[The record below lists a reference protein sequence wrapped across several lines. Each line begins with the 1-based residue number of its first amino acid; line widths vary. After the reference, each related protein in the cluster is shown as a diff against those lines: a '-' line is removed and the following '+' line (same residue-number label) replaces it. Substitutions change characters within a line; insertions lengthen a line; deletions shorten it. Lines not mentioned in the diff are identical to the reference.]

1 MTGGEGGEQ
10 QAVTGG
16 EGGDQQPVTGDFT
29 NESSEQ
35 VNNGSE
41 LKKICLLIKDNG
53 RCIDTQT
60 DLLPHAAVSK

>member
-16 EGGDQQPVTGDFT
+16 EGGEEQAVTDGEGGDQQSVTGDFT

-35 VNNGSE
+35 VNNGE
-41 LKKICLLIKDNG
+41 
-53 RCIDTQT
+53 
-60 DLLPHAAVSK
+60 

>member
-16 EGGDQQPVTGDFT
+16 EGGEEQVVTDGEGWDQQPVTGDFT

-35 VNNGSE
+35 VNNGE
-41 LKKICLLIKDNG
+41 
-53 RCIDTQT
+53 
-60 DLLPHAAVSK
+60 